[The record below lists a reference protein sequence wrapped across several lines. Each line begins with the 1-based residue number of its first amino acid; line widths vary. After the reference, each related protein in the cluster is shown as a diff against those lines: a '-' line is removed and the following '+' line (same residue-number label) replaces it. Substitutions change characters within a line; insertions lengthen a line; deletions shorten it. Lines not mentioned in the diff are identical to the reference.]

1 MKRLQVRVCACNKCI
16 MMGAMEIMENIESL
30 KKLKVQLRLQ
40 TQIDLIMDKKICGD
54 LSDDAAPVVII
65 NDEVIEQATP
75 EIVMEKIVKLTQRK

>member
-1 MKRLQVRVCACNKCI
+1 MCCNKCI

>member
-1 MKRLQVRVCACNKCI
+1 MKRLQVQVCACTKCI